1 MFEVPIADLLALLHD
16 DVDQLTIDGV
26 LHAGHAEAQAVSRTV
41 TAADLVPSDGY
52 WTVLLVMAERVA
64 RGEVAVAI

>member
-1 MFEVPIADLLALLHD
+1 M
-16 DVDQLTIDGV
+16 
-26 LHAGHAEAQAVSRTV
+26 LHAGRSEAEAVSRTI